1 MHPAELLAQWP
12 GGRHGAVVLRRSVAG
27 PVERTQLGEL
37 SADERLP
44 WASVT
49 KLVVAMTTMVAVEE
63 GLLGLDDPAGPQG
76 STVRQLLSHAAGLA
90 LDERKVVAAPGTRR
104 IYSNAGYEVLGD
116 YLERWS
122 GSSIDE
128 LVERSVLV
136 PLGMSSSRLEG
147 SPAWGLSGSLGDL
160 ARLAAEAME
169 PRLISAPLA
178 AEMRSAQFPALAG
191 VVPGFGRFDPCPWG
205 LGFELKAG
213 KEPHWT
219 GRQWSPSSYGH
230 FGRSG
235 SFLLVEGGR
244 QLAVVSLSE
253 QPFGPW
259 AADAWPSFLDAVL
272 EQGTL

>member
-76 STVRQLLSHAAGLA
+76 STVRQLLSHAAGLT
-90 LDERKVVAAPGTRR
+90 LDERKIVAAPGTRR

-122 GSSIDE
+122 GISIDE

-136 PLGMSSSRLEG
+136 RDCSTWRSLDGCLRVTIGTPEENDRFLE
-147 SPAWGLSGSLGDL
+147 
-160 ARLAAEAME
+160 
-169 PRLISAPLA
+169 
-178 AEMRSAQFPALAG
+178 AL
-191 VVPGFGRFDPCPWG
+191 
-205 LGFELKAG
+205 
-213 KEPHWT
+213 KEI
-219 GRQWSPSSYGH
+219 
-230 FGRSG
+230 
-235 SFLLVEGGR
+235 
-244 QLAVVSLSE
+244 A
-253 QPFGPW
+253 
-259 AADAWPSFLDAVL
+259 
-272 EQGTL
+272 